1 MLVTADTTLPFT
13 CEQVFD
19 LAADIERYPEFLKW
33 WISSHI
39 RKREGDVCEVEQ
51 VVGFG
56 PLRIQFGSTAILH
69 RPHRMDVT
77 STDPPFQNYRLSWLV
92 ADMPGSGC
100 RINVA
105 ADLELTS
112 GLLQH
117 AVNRLLPAMIDEV
130 VAAFAGRAHSLYA
143 APTAAPHPPG

>member
-1 MLVTADTTLPFT
+1 MLVRAGTMLPFT

-19 LAADIERYPEFLKW
+19 LAADIERYPEFLTW

-39 RKREGDVCEVEQ
+39 RKREGDVCYVEQ

-56 PLRIQFGSTAILH
+56 PLHIQFASTATLH
-69 RPHRMDVT
+69 RPHGIEVT
-77 STDPPFQNYRLSWLV
+77 STDPPFRYHSLSWLV
-92 ADMPGSGC
+92 AEMPGSGC
-100 RINVA
+100 RISVA

-130 VAAFAGRAHSLYA
+130 IAAFAARAHSLYA
-143 APTAAPHPPG
+143 DPTGHLI